1 MALSGIV
8 KTKRDGAISIG
19 EDGAFDVGGG
29 TGDDVAMKSILTI
42 DCEVGDW
49 SCSVAGESVSAFL
62 DRGSFG
68 ASPKLRAGDD
78 QAITGSFSLHFRDFG
93 GASDAEAT
101 QTFLRTA
108 SSDIVANWT
117 STNDGPDVYTYMLR
131 YRADDGTN
139 TYTLVLDNVHITGEI
154 SEGDPTTV
162 NCSFT
167 AYQARPS
174 LVTTT

>member
-8 KTKRDGAISIG
+8 KTKRDGTISIG
-19 EDGAFDVGGG
+19 ESGAFDASDGS
-29 TGDDVAMKSILTI
+29 DVAMKSILTI

-49 SCSVAGESVSAFL
+49 SISVNGAAVNAFL
-62 DRGSFG
+62 DRGAFG
-68 ASPKLRAGDD
+68 SSPKLRAGDD
-78 QAITGSFSLHFRDFG
+78 QAITGSFSLHFRDVG
-93 GASDAEAT
+93 GASDAEVT

-117 STNDGPDVYTYMLR
+117 ATNDGPDVYTYMLR
-131 YRADDGTN
+131 YRVDDGTN
-139 TYTLVLDNVHITGEI
+139 TYTIVLDHVHITGEI

-167 AYQARPS
+167 AYQPTPS
-174 LVTTT
+174 LVTST